1 MWPIAGRVAFRKGW
15 QGVAGTAPTT
25 IDAYLEAL
33 PQRSR
38 EAVEQIR
45 KRISDAAPDSV
56 EGIKYGMPTAMLK
69 GKSILYFA
77 AWKAHVGLYPIYR
90 GSPDFEA
97 ALAPYRDKKDTVRF
111 ALDQPLPCEII
122 DLILNTRVAMMRG
135 EAAAGEG

>member
-1 MWPIAGRVAFRKGW
+1 M
-15 QGVAGTAPTT
+15 AGTAPTT
-25 IDAYLEAL
+25 IEAYLEAL

-38 EAVEQIR
+38 EALEQIR
-45 KRISDAAPDSV
+45 DRISAAAPDSV
-56 EGIKYGMPTAMLK
+56 EGIKYGMPTATLK
-69 GKSILYFA
+69 GKNILYYA

-90 GSPDFEA
+90 GSADFEA
-97 ALAPYRDKKDTVRF
+97 ALAPYRDKKDSVRF